1 MTVEAH
7 AEPAEF
13 RAVLEELNGYL
24 HRKLVPLDELA
35 GELSRTIDPGAVGSL
50 TESHLA
56 HLVPRIQ
63 GDLEASPD
71 FIGFGFAA
79 AAGVM
84 KDSDHYLLWY
94 QRRESGLR
102 RLNLN
107 LAEGDPEL
115 YEYFDTEWF
124 TGAERLRAPAIHGPY
139 VDYAG
144 ADFLVLT
151 AAVPVLVGERFVGV
165 AGADINPHRVEQA
178 LVRILRGLPGEAV
191 VVNDDRSVLAAN
203 SARWMPGERVRVHP
217 VKDPASWQAVGPMTT
232 WTGWTLALAPPPPA

>member
-1 MTVEAH
+1 MSAETH
-7 AEPAEF
+7 EPAEF
-13 RAVLEELNGYL
+13 RVVLDALNDYL
-24 HRKLVPLDELA
+24 RRELVPLGELADELA
-35 GELSRTIDPGAVGSL
+35 GTIDPEAVGSL
-50 TESHLA
+50 VEADLA
-56 HLVPRIQ
+56 PVVPRIQ
-63 GDLEASPD
+63 GALAAAPD
-71 FIGFGFAA
+71 FVGFGFAA

-84 KDSDHYLLWY
+84 SESDHYLLWY

-115 YEYFDTEWF
+115 YDYFDTDWF
-124 TGAERLRAPAIHGPY
+124 TGAERLRAPSVHGPY

-165 AGADINPHRVEQA
+165 AGADIDPHRVEQA
-178 LVRILRGLPGEAV
+178 LVRMLRGLPGEAV

-217 VKDPASWQAVGPMTT
+217 MKDRGSWQAVGAMTT
-232 WTGWTLALAPPPPA
+232 WTGWTLALARPA

>member
-1 MTVEAH
+1 MSAETH
-7 AEPAEF
+7 EPAEF
-13 RAVLEELNGYL
+13 RAVLEALNDYL
-24 HRKLVPLDELA
+24 HRELVPLGELA
-35 GELSRTIDPGAVGSL
+35 EELAATIDAEAVGSL
-50 TESHLA
+50 AESDLA
-56 HLVPRIQ
+56 PLVPRIQ
-63 GDLEASPD
+63 GVLAGAPD
-71 FIGFGFAA
+71 FVGFGFAA

-84 KDSDHYLLWY
+84 RESDHYLLWW

-115 YEYFDTEWF
+115 YEYLDTEWF

-151 AAVPVLVGERFVGV
+151 AAVPVLVGDRFVGV
-165 AGADINPHRVEQA
+165 AGADIDPHRVEQA
-178 LVRILRGLPGEAV
+178 LVHMLRGLPGEAV

-217 VKDPASWQAVGPMTT
+217 VKDRASWQAVGAMTT
-232 WTGWTLALAPPPPA
+232 WTGWTLALAPPSPA

>member
-1 MTVEAH
+1 MSTETH
-7 AEPAEF
+7 EPAEF
-13 RAVLEELNGYL
+13 RAVLDALNEYL
-24 HRKLVPLDELA
+24 DRELVPLGELA
-35 GELSRTIDPGAVGSL
+35 EELSATIEPASVGSL
-50 TESHLA
+50 ADSDLTP
-56 HLVPRIQ
+56 LVPRIQ
-63 GDLEASPD
+63 GVLAAAPD
-71 FIGFGFAA
+71 FVGFGFAA

-84 KDSDHYLLWY
+84 RDGDHYLLWY

-124 TGAERLRAPAIHGPY
+124 TGAERLQAPAIHGPY

-151 AAVPVLVGERFVGV
+151 AAVPVLVDGRFVGV
-165 AGADINPHRVEQA
+165 AGADIDPHRVEQS
-178 LVRILRGLPGEAV
+178 LVRMLSALPGEAV

-217 VKDPASWQAVGPMTT
+217 VKDRESWQAVGAMTT